1 MDIKNLADS
10 AISGFV
16 TGGIGN
22 IFSNIAAN
30 RQQRQ
35 GIDMMH
41 EQYKLNQMAAEE
53 NQKRAKEMWNYTSF
67 PNQVKKLKEAGLNP
81 ALLYGNG
88 GEGGSTA
95 GAGTASGSGL
105 GNVGMALT
113 PQNYL
118 LLSEAKL
125 NEAKADEARANADDK
140 RGNTEPQVANTA
152 SIWQSIEESQQRIK
166 ESIQRMKESEAKI
179 SLMKANEK
187 VAEADEKLKNIQQH
201 VEFARVEE
209 INMHV
214 NQMFELIKVYREQ
227 AKVYEANA
235 TNLNL
240 DNKYLA
246 DTMDDRVNL
255 CLQEALIAEN
265 KNKAFPKE
273 LEKLGKEVEVLGET
287 KESIKRAY
295 TRDDENA
302 RKQREMWD
310 AQINRW
316 AQQNRIELKQFRLNC
331 AKVGI
336 DASLKIL
343 QMAVSL
349 YSKGKLG
356 GAAGAAAAGSS
367 SAAGTSSVGLP
378 MN

>member
-1 MDIKNLADS
+1 MILKDLAKS

-16 TGGIGN
+16 SGSIGN
-22 IFSNIAAN
+22 YFSNIASD
-30 RQQRQ
+30 RQYQQ
-35 GIDMMH
+35 NLGLMAKQH
-41 EQYKLNQMAAEE
+41 EYNEMAANA
-53 NQKRAKEMWNYTSF
+53 NQQRAKEMWNYTSF

-105 GNVGMALT
+105 GSVGMAIS

-118 LLSEAKL
+118 MLSEAEL

-140 RGNTEPQVANTA
+140 RGNTKPQEANTA

-166 ESIQRMKESEAKI
+166 ESVQRMKESDTKI

-187 VAEADEKLKNIQQH
+187 VAEADEKLKNMQQH
-201 VEFARVEE
+201 VEMARVEE

-214 NQMFELIKVYREQ
+214 DQMFELIKVYKEQ
-227 AKVYEANA
+227 AKVYAANA
-235 TNLNL
+235 TNLQL
-240 DNKYLA
+240 DNQYLS

-255 CLQEALIAEN
+255 CLQEALAAEN
-265 KNKAFPKE
+265 KNKAFTKE

-302 RKQREMWD
+302 KKQRQMWD

-356 GAAGAAAAGSS
+356 GVAGAAAKNGSETGSS
-367 SAAGTSSVGLP
+367 SVGFP